1 MTTYTVTYKTAKDFF
16 WKKIKNVQGDG
27 IIPNYPVPTRYFHLG
42 DESRVEVPIEG
53 TTFKFSKERFIVV
66 KKNMEREANQD
77 IRTS

>member
-42 DESRVEVPIEG
+42 DESRVEVPIREQLLN
-53 TTFKFSKERFIVV
+53 FL
-66 KKNMEREANQD
+66 KND
-77 IRTS
+77 LL